1 MSKPKQ
7 RARGLSEVVLR
18 VKDLDAMQHFYED
31 VIGLELMGR
40 FPRMAFLK
48 IAEDSGG
55 LTQALGLFDASLAP
69 DIDVPHYQGL
79 SPQQTT
85 LHHFALAIELTD
97 YEAEKQRLEHL
108 GLTVT
113 TMEHAWTQMR
123 SLYISDPEGN
133 VVEFVCYDASI
144 H

>member
-1 MSKPKQ
+1 MSKSEQ
-7 RARGLSEVVLR
+7 RVKGLSEVVLR
-18 VKDLDAMQHFYED
+18 VNDLDAMQHFYED
-31 VIGLELMGR
+31 VIGLELMRR
-40 FPRMAFLK
+40 FPQMAFLK
-48 IAEDSGG
+48 VAEGYNG
-55 LTQALGLFDASLAP
+55 LTQALALLDASLAP
-69 DIDVPHYQGL
+69 DSDVPHYQGL

-108 GLTVT
+108 GLTVK
-113 TMEHAWTQMR
+113 TMEHAWAHAR

-144 H
+144 P